1 MSDLFRTR
9 DLVHE
14 RNEALA
20 AKGRNDVRWRWKNA
34 KDPDAGMELVPVRK
48 PGSKLLDDPR

>member
-1 MSDLFRTR
+1 MNDLFR
-9 DLVHE
+9 DLVQE

-34 KDPDAGMELVPVRK
+34 QDHGLGMELVDVRK
-48 PGSKLLDDPR
+48 PSSKMVERPE